1 MTSYVE
7 PNSSQGH
14 LSATDLT
21 QFWTW
26 SPESPCV
33 SMNFSLSLLSVG
45 GCCSDRQERENA
57 NTWPGKREKMQAR
70 DQARESEGVR
80 ERQRKRQVCLFQVV
94 CTGPPD
100 TSCAGAGWQ
109 SCNRATELWKKI
121 EPLHSTNRIFRRIL
135 QFEILSHPTRKTH
148 CRMNKKSRK
157 FPEFAS
163 SVETG
168 LGGEG
173 GSQTRRKWG
182 GKWLLKPKSSI
193 DARQYATAFV
203 TQCTLSLNDWEGS
216 RAGLCQCGSF
226 VMFCAPISKKLTYVS
241 EKSYT
246 PENPVRRTRGIC
258 MYRWLD
264 WG

>member
-109 SCNRATELWKKI
+109 SCNRATELPGCEKKI
-121 EPLHSTNRIFRRIL
+121 EPLNSTNHIFRRIL
-135 QFEILSHPTRKTH
+135 QSEMLSHPSRKTH
-148 CRMNKKSRK
+148 CRMNEKSRK
-157 FPEFAS
+157 FPEFAP
-163 SVETG
+163 SVEKG

-173 GSQTRRKWG
+173 GSQAQVRWVMKVC
-182 GKWLLKPKSSI
+182 GKPP
-193 DARQYATAFV
+193 T
-203 TQCTLSLNDWEGS
+203 
-216 RAGLCQCGSF
+216 
-226 VMFCAPISKKLTYVS
+226 
-241 EKSYT
+241 
-246 PENPVRRTRGIC
+246 
-258 MYRWLD
+258 
-264 WG
+264 